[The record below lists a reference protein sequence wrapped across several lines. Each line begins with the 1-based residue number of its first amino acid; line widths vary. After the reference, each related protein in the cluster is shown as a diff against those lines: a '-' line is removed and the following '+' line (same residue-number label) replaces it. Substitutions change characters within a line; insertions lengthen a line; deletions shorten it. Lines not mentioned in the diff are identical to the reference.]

1 MKVYLASSV
10 AEKRAPKDKQKSPSA
25 QTATAKKKWRYFFII
40 ITIINLI
47 LFVYFVYSSIEQVR
61 INTLYEAHPW
71 EQYGFEHTSDLN
83 PDYGSVM
90 INIAILAT
98 FVADIVGII
107 AAIAGKVRGKL
118 RVAYISSIVLII
130 LANVCCP
137 VIMKIDLET
146 RAKWYDYTVC
156 EPNYGK
162 NATLK
167 DQDKWVKADYF
178 PSSYTCK

>member
-1 MKVYLASSV
+1 MKVNLVSSV
-10 AEKRAPKDKQKSPSA
+10 AEKRNKATKGVTKKS
-25 QTATAKKKWRYFFII
+25 WRYFFIV

-47 LFVYFVYSSIEQVR
+47 LFVYSVYSSIEQVR

-71 EQYGFEHTSDLN
+71 KRYDLEHTSDLN

-90 INIAILAT
+90 INLVILAT

-107 AAIAGKVRGKL
+107 AAIAGKVHGKI
-118 RVAYISSIVLII
+118 RIAYISSIVLII
-130 LANVCCP
+130 LANVCYP

-146 RAKWYDYTVC
+146 RAKWYGYTVC
-156 EPNYGK
+156 EPYYGK

-167 DQDKWVKADYF
+167 EQGKWVKADYF

>member
-1 MKVYLASSV
+1 MKVNLASSV
-10 AEKRAPKDKQKSPSA
+10 AEKRAPKDKQKTPSA
-25 QTATAKKKWRYFFII
+25 LTATAKKKWRYFFIV
-40 ITIINLI
+40 ITIINLL

-71 EQYGFEHTSDLN
+71 EQYDFERTSDLN

-90 INIAILAT
+90 INLAILAA
-98 FVADIVGII
+98 FVADIVGIV

-118 RVAYISSIVLII
+118 RVAYISTIVLII
-130 LANVCCP
+130 LNIICYS

-156 EPNYGK
+156 EPYYGK
-162 NATLK
+162 NVTLK
-167 DQDKWVKADYF
+167 DQDRWVKADYF

>member
-1 MKVYLASSV
+1 MKVNLASSV
-10 AEKRAPKDKQKSPSA
+10 VEKRAPKDRQKSSSA
-25 QTATAKKKWRYFFII
+25 QAATAKKKWRYFFIV
-40 ITIINLI
+40 ITIINLL

-71 EQYGFEHTSDLN
+71 EQYDFERTSDLN

-90 INIAILAT
+90 INLAILAA
-98 FVADIVGII
+98 FVADIVGIV

-118 RVAYISSIVLII
+118 RVAYISTIVLII
-130 LANVCCP
+130 LNIICYS

-156 EPNYGK
+156 EPYYGK
-162 NATLK
+162 NVTLK
-167 DQDKWVKADYF
+167 DQDRWVKADYF